1 MIEDALDMSRIE
13 NNKFQMFEDL
23 FNIRDAVNEVSQIM
37 KFQIEE
43 KGLQIHTT
51 VDPLVPVQ
59 QIND

>member
-51 VDPLVPVQ
+51 VDSIVPVQ